1 MIWNLDWGWL
11 LMTITV
17 VAALSFFFGA
27 ALDAIMRDD
36 GFGPT
41 GNTIIFVIGFFGAV
55 YVANLGGINLR
66 DIRMAVA
73 CGLGGAF
80 ATVATLAIL
89 KAGLQRL

>member
-1 MIWNLDWGWL
+1 MIWNLEWGWL
-11 LMTITV
+11 MMTITV

-55 YVANLGGINLR
+55 YFANVYGINLR
-66 DIRMAVA
+66 DIKMAVA
-73 CGLGGAF
+73 WGLGGAF
-80 ATVATLAIL
+80 ATVATLAML